1 MTIKELIKQSH
12 KTAVEKGFW
21 EGKTVNIKQASHK
34 FLRGEEGDRNN
45 SELLMLMVTEL
56 GEACEALRHG
66 NPQSEHI
73 PEFTSVEEE
82 LADTVIRLADMCGA
96 RGYRLEEA
104 LKAKMKFNKGRAY
117 KHGKKF

>member
-1 MTIKELIKQSH
+1 MTITELIKESH
-12 KTAVEKGFW
+12 GTAVEKGFW
-21 EGKTVNIKQASHK
+21 TDQIYEIGKPNIVVAEQLK
-34 FLRGEEGDRNN
+34 ERND

-56 GEACEALRHG
+56 GETCEALRHG

-82 LADTVIRLADMCGA
+82 LADCCIRIFDMCGA

-104 LKAKMKFNKGRAY
+104 LEAKLKFNKGRAY